1 MNMNQKIAN
10 YFSCLAHIRHVCT
23 FFVLLVFWKSC
34 IFAANKSINMKMI
47 SNEKEYNAIVKR
59 IDELLEIVTD
69 ENYNSAPEAIEL
81 DFLSELVEEY
91 ENKYYP
97 IMQQSKNKPVMS
109 AVAV

>member
-1 MNMNQKIAN
+1 
-10 YFSCLAHIRHVCT
+10 
-23 FFVLLVFWKSC
+23 
-34 IFAANKSINMKMI
+34 MKTI
-47 SNEKEYNAIVKR
+47 SNEIEYKAIVKR

-69 ENYNSAPEAIEL
+69 ENYNIIPEAIEL

-97 IMQQSKNKPVMS
+97 VTPPSMNRKSESVLS